1 MKSRELIVLA
11 MCVLLSISSI
21 AQENEN
27 RFGFELSSGLSIA
40 TDKLSDA
47 ELKPGFGYEGIF
59 HYRFIPHLGL
69 YGGWGWNQFT
79 SENSFAGKNVNFEE
93 TGYVFGLQFQDAIG
107 NSAISYYL
115 RGGGLYNHI
124 EIEDVDGELINDSG
138 HGFGWQAA
146 GGIDIK
152 LGSNWSLTPGVKFNS
167 LSRDTDYDSV
177 VRKMK
182 LDYFTLRIGILKS
195 F

>member
-47 ELKPGFGYEGIF
+47 ELKLGFGYEGIF

-69 YGGWGWNQFT
+69 YGGWAGT
-79 SENSFAGKNVNFEE
+79 S
-93 TGYVFGLQFQDAIG
+93 
-107 NSAISYYL
+107 
-115 RGGGLYNHI
+115 
-124 EIEDVDGELINDSG
+124 
-138 HGFGWQAA
+138 
-146 GGIDIK
+146 
-152 LGSNWSLTPGVKFNS
+152 SLLKIHLLVK
-167 LSRDTDYDSV
+167 
-177 VRKMK
+177 M
-182 LDYFTLRIGILKS
+182 
-195 F
+195 